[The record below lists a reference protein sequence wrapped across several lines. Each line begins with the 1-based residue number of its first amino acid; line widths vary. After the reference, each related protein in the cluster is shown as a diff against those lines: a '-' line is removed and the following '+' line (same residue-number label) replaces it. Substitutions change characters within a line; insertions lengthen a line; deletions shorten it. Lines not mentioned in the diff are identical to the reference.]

1 MIRIQRLKKP
11 TKRSGHE
18 LKPLAT
24 TKVKG
29 VTITNTNSFSVWVDK
44 FARKPRKIK
53 RK

>member
-1 MIRIQRLKKP
+1 MIRIQRLKRP
-11 TKRSGHE
+11 TKRSGNE

-29 VTITNTNSFSVWVDK
+29 VTIINTNSFSVWVDR
-44 FARKPRKIK
+44 FTRKVK